1 MPVDIAA
8 GYDVVLQQYLLKR
21 QKLYWFLI
29 LPQSLAFCLGK
40 TTIFPKNFSN
50 DYSRK
55 HGSFFELHP

>member
-8 GYDVVLQQYLLKR
+8 GYDQVLQQYLLKR
-21 QKLYWFLI
+21 QKLYWFSF
-29 LPQSLAFCLGK
+29 LPVFLAPPLGK